1 MKSFLDLSTRGKL
14 FIGFGLMIVLLAIVA
29 ATAYRG
35 IDLLQKT
42 QKQLYEG
49 VIADQLDLREV
60 RSNQLAIRADV
71 AVLFLLT
78 DRSRQEELHA
88 AIKARYERNGEL
100 MRKVIDRAQHSPE
113 RLTKAREFDAQ
124 RKLYRDVR
132 ENQVI
137 PLIYAGKIDEAKQ
150 VFIGDQARRNELLE
164 KLADELVEESERA
177 TALALVQAERAAAQ
191 SVRVL
196 VAGAFIAI
204 ILAVVMTV
212 FLSRVMADPLRA
224 LSELARRIAGGDLT
238 VNLPESNRADETG
251 VLMQTFHQMVT
262 RLRELMR
269 EIGEGVNVLASSASE
284 ITASTTQVASGS
296 AETASA
302 VSETTSTVEEVKQT
316 AQISTQKA
324 RYVSDTAQK
333 VVQISQDGK
342 KAIDDSVAAMGR
354 IQEQMESVAES
365 IVRLSEQGQA
375 IGEIIATVN
384 GLAEQSNLLAVNA
397 GIEAAKAGE
406 QGRGFAVVAQEVK
419 SLAEQSKQATA
430 QVRMILGDIQK
441 ATSSAVMATEQ
452 GSKAVDAGVRLSEQ
466 QGESI
471 RILAEA
477 IEEAAQA
484 ATQIAASAQQQMVG
498 MDQVVLAMQNISQAS
513 VQNVASTRQA
523 ETAAQGLHGLGLSLK
538 QLVEQYRM

>member
-1 MKSFLDLSTRGKL
+1 MQTIFSPSMRSKL
-14 FIGFGLMIVLLAIVA
+14 FAGFGLILILLAVVVL
-29 ATAYRG
+29 TAYRG
-35 IDLLQKT
+35 ISEVQEAQKRLL
-42 QKQLYEG
+42 EG
-49 VIADQLDLREV
+49 AIADKSDLREV
-60 RSNQLAIRADV
+60 RTNQIAIRADV
-71 AVLFLLT
+71 ASLFLSG
-78 DRSRQEELHA
+78 DRSKQEELHA
-88 AIKARYERNGEL
+88 EIKARYGRNGEL
-100 MRKVIDRAQHSPE
+100 MRGVIE
-113 RLTKAREFDAQ
+113 RNKHNPVRLAKTKEFDAQ
-124 RKLYRDVR
+124 RQAYRDVR
-132 ENQVI
+132 ESQVI
-137 PLIYAGKIDEAKQ
+137 PLIYAGKSEEAKQ
-150 VFIGDQARRNELLE
+150 IFFVDQAKRNEQLQQ
-164 KLADELVEESERA
+164 LADELVDD
-177 TALALVQAERAAAQ
+177 AEQMEAIAIAQ
-191 SVRVL
+191 SEQATRQFVRTFI
-196 VAGAFIAI
+196 VASAIAA
-204 ILAVVMTV
+204 LLSVVIAAWI
-212 FLSRVMADPLRA
+212 FFSLRRV
-224 LSELARRIAGGDLT
+224 T
-238 VNLPESNRADETG
+238 
-251 VLMQTFHQMVT
+251 
-262 RLRELMR
+262 R

-302 VSETTSTVEEVKQT
+302 VSETTATVEEVKQT
-316 AQISTQKA
+316 AQVSTQKA
-324 RYVSDTAQK
+324 RYVSDTALK

-354 IQEQMESVAES
+354 IQEQMESVADS

-430 QVRMILGDIQK
+430 QVRTILGDIQK

-466 QGESI
+466 LGESI

-477 IEEAAQA
+477 IEESAQA

-498 MDQVVLAMQNISQAS
+498 MDQVVLAMQNINQAS

-523 ETAAQGLHGLGLSLK
+523 ETAAQGLHGLGVSLK